1 MSNSSC
7 ATRATA
13 SAMLEK
19 RLFARS
25 HAFCVTE
32 FGDWDLYSY
41 FVGFLY
47 WSLRYDR
54 GKCHMSSPRMTFRTR
69 KILAVPL
76 PSHEEKLGKT
86 IPILSLDFKWRVS
99 SSLLAIANIKAE
111 KHFGT
116 LTGFEPMASF
126 LALQCPTSTYP
137 LSYEDPFIASSRGEG
152 RKTNSPKNACVG
164 G

>member
-19 RLFARS
+19 RLFSCS

-41 FVGFLY
+41 FVGFLKGFWGNI

-54 GKCHMSSPRMTFRTR
+54 GKCHMSSPHMTFRTR

-76 PSHEEKLGKT
+76 PLHEEKLGKT
-86 IPILSLDFKWRVS
+86 IPILSLDFLKVKS
-99 SSLLAIANIKAE
+99 IIVAFSNCKLLK
-111 KHFGT
+111 
-116 LTGFEPMASF
+116 
-126 LALQCPTSTYP
+126 
-137 LSYEDPFIASSRGEG
+137 
-152 RKTNSPKNACVG
+152 PKKISEL
-164 G
+164 